1 MSKTFDFPAPRP
13 WRIVGKAIRDRNGDV
28 VMSALNPANMETRK
42 LIVDAVNGKTEAD
55 APIPLPFD
63 MAKARDEASRRYQ
76 ETHQEFWA
84 GLADLLAD
92 GVAFDEYHTKERAEV
107 KRLRAF
113 INELCDCLEEEDADA
128 YRTLISRA
136 KEAAQAHATT
146 ENEAINA
153 ANEVERLRN
162 VLRGFADEWDKY
174 AEQENMRAPAWAS
187 CFRSFARDCRKAIG
201 GE

>member
-13 WRIVGKAIRDRNGDV
+13 WSIVGEAIRDRNGDV

-42 LIVDAVNGKTEAD
+42 LIVLSVNGKTGFA
-55 APIPLPFD
+55 AML
-63 MAKARDEASRRYQ
+63 AK
-76 ETHQEFWA
+76 
-84 GLADLLAD
+84 
-92 GVAFDEYHTKERAEV
+92 GVVFGEV
-107 KRLRAF
+107 ERLRAF

-136 KEAAQAHATT
+136 KEAAQAHDATT

>member
-13 WRIVGKAIRDRNGDV
+13 WRIEGQAIWDANGACV
-28 VMSALNPANMETRK
+28 VSALNPANMETRK
-42 LIVDAVNGKTEAD
+42 LIVEAVNAD
-55 APIPLPFD
+55 
-63 MAKARDEASRRYQ
+63 
-76 ETHQEFWA
+76 
-84 GLADLLAD
+84 
-92 GVAFDEYHTKERAEV
+92 V

-113 INELCDCLEEEDADA
+113 INELCDCLEEEDAEA

-136 KEAAQAHATT
+136 KEAAQAHDATT

-162 VLRGFADEWDKY
+162 VLRGFADEWEKY
-174 AEQENMRAPAWAS
+174 AEEENMRAPAWAS

>member
-13 WRIVGKAIRDRNGDV
+13 WRIEGQAIWDANGACV
-28 VMSALNPANMETRK
+28 VSALNPANRETRK
-42 LIVDAVNGKTEAD
+42 LIVDAVNGKTGSAAMLARGVVQRAEAD
-55 APIPLPFD
+55 
-63 MAKARDEASRRYQ
+63 
-76 ETHQEFWA
+76 
-84 GLADLLAD
+84 
-92 GVAFDEYHTKERAEV
+92 
-107 KRLRAF
+107 RLRAF
-113 INELCDCLEEEDADA
+113 VNELCDCLEEEDADA

-136 KEAAQAHATT
+136 KEAAQAHDATT

-187 CFRSFARDCRKAIG
+187 CFRSFARDCRKAALG